1 MKNTNEINKKFNPRL
16 CIMLAGIFA
25 TSVSAKSLDYI
36 EVTEIE
42 KINHNVIMNL
52 AKVELKNSLKNMP
65 LKTVS
70 ANKSASTQLA
80 TQVRTFNQDVI
91 LANIVL
97 IAE

>member
-1 MKNTNEINKKFNPRL
+1 
-16 CIMLAGIFA
+16 MLAGMFA
-25 TSVSAKSLDYI
+25 TSVSATSLDYI

-91 LANIVL
+91 LANIML